1 MWRRVKSAL
10 VFVSDKK
17 AVILDFIWVQFQNFQ
32 TCQMIRQSSFSDS
45 HWTFNL
51 QITFRLRLIWKQKSK
66 QKYGECKKQ
75 ALWVFLCSIN
85 RSIALTCRPTSLLNV
100 RFPSEKAPFF
110 PSFFVV
116 YSGERRKLLGENRG
130 RISHVNNSLHYYHA
144 SPRSSDENV
153 TLI

>member
-17 AVILDFIWVQFQNFQ
+17 AIILDFIWVQFQDFQ
-32 TCQMIRQSSFSDS
+32 TCQMIGQSSFSDS

-75 ALWVFLCSIN
+75 ALWVILCSL

-110 PSFFVV
+110 PSFFLSCIQA
-116 YSGERRKLLGENRG
+116 SGENCEAKTEGESRTS
-130 RISHVNNSLHYYHA
+130 ITPLHYYHA
-144 SPRSSDENV
+144 PPRSSDENV